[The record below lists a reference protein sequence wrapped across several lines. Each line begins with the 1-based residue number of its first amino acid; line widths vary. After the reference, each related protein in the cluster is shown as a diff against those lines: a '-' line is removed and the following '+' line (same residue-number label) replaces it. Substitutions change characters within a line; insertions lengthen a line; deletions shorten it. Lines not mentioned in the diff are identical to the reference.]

1 MTKRKI
7 RLPEALQLL
16 ANNRLDSSYSV
27 EFSDSDRVE
36 ATDAIKLGAIGV
48 DERKP
53 NCRSWYYFRFKFK
66 VIDVRSQW
74 GANISKKQ
82 LSSFN

>member
-48 DERKP
+48 DVPEACIRLTKWSP
-53 NCRSWYYFRFKFK
+53 TFIVGDHFSAFMPTSSWF
-66 VIDVRSQW
+66 V
-74 GANISKKQ
+74 
-82 LSSFN
+82 

>member
-7 RLPEALQLL
+7 HLPEALQLL

-48 DERKP
+48 DVPEACIRLTKWSP
-53 NCRSWYYFRFKFK
+53 TFTIGDHFSAFMPTSSWF
-66 VIDVRSQW
+66 V
-74 GANISKKQ
+74 
-82 LSSFN
+82 

>member
-7 RLPEALQLL
+7 HLPEALQLL
-16 ANNRLDSSYSV
+16 ANNRLDSSYSI

-48 DERKP
+48 DVPEACIRLTKWSP
-53 NCRSWYYFRFKFK
+53 TFIVGDHFSAFMPTSSWF
-66 VIDVRSQW
+66 V
-74 GANISKKQ
+74 
-82 LSSFN
+82 